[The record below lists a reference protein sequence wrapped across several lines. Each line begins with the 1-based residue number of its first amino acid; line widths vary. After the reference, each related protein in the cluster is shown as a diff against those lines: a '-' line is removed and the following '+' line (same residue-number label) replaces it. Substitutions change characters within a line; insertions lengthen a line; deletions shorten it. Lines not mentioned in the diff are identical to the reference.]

1 MDFNHLPFAQGH
13 PWADGPI
20 SKPVS
25 FEQMRELARK
35 LAKGLQQVR
44 VDFYDIN
51 GQIYF
56 GELTFSISQAIVLFS
71 LLNGMKG
78 LVAGGL
84 WKIVSL
90 ATPFVI
96 F

>member
-1 MDFNHLPFAQGH
+1 
-13 PWADGPI
+13 
-20 SKPVS
+20 
-25 FEQMRELARK
+25 MRELARK

-84 WKIVSL
+84 WKNSFLGNTLRHLLGKSQTSL
-90 ATPFVI
+90 M
-96 F
+96 